1 MLNLLKRLR
10 RQPTPPDSAVPPGV
24 RIYAIGD
31 VHGRVDLLR
40 ELLVMIGEDNAA
52 RAETDV
58 QLIFL
63 GDLIDRGPASADV
76 VNLAMGIGSN
86 LKSTRFLIGNHEEV
100 FLRLLDGDVGLFN
113 FFNKIGGHETMLSY
127 GISEDQIQSLDDDEL
142 LRALQ
147 AQVPPEHIG
156 FIKSFEDIVLIGDY
170 AFVHAGVRPGVALAD
185 QQAVD
190 LHWIR
195 EPFLTHREPLER
207 IVIHGHSITEH
218 IDERANRIGIDTGA
232 YYTNRLTAIGL
243 EGGDRWY
250 LSTGAQG

>member
-10 RQPTPPDSAVPPGV
+10 RQPSPPSGAVPSGV

-40 ELLVMIGEDNAA
+40 ELLVMIGEDNVA
-52 RAETDV
+52 RLETDV

-76 VNLAMGIGSN
+76 IRLAMGIASN
-86 LKSTRFLIGNHEEV
+86 LKSTRFLMGNHEEV
-100 FLRLLDGDVGLFN
+100 FLRLLDGDAELFN

-127 GISEDQIQSLDDDEL
+127 GISEEQIRSMDDEEL
-142 LRALQ
+142 LRVLQ
-147 AQVPPEHIG
+147 AQVPPEHIE
-156 FIKSFEDIVLIGDY
+156 FIRSFEDIVVVGDY
-170 AFVHAGVRPGVALAD
+170 AMVHAGIRPGVALAD
-185 QQAVD
+185 QQAAD

-195 EPFLTHREPLER
+195 EPFLAHREPLER
-207 IVIHGHSITEH
+207 IIIHGHSITEH

-232 YYTNRLTAIGL
+232 YYTSRLTAIGL
-243 EGGDRWY
+243 EGSDRWY
-250 LSTGAQG
+250 LSTGAQN